1 MTVIRSIVARAALLR
16 ATAFAMSLI
25 IAGAGAGA
33 ALADQRGDVEAA
45 LDTKASQHILGVLRA
60 ERKAFKTLESDQVFA
75 RTGRLPA
82 TPARF
87 TTGSISD
94 PNLTALGDEDALIAA
109 LAEAAG
115 GIEVDDLLHGG
126 PDGAAVTPTGAEWRC
141 LTEAIYFEARG
152 ETTRGQFAVA
162 EVILNRVDSKR
173 FPNSVCGVITQ
184 GTGKRYQCQFSY
196 TCDGRAE
203 VVREKSAFVKAAKI
217 AKTML
222 DGRPRILTDRATH
235 YHTTSVRPR
244 WSKRLR
250 ETARIGDH
258 IFYRRATK
266 VSQAGS

>member
-1 MTVIRSIVARAALLR
+1 MAFSRTIVARAALLK
-16 ATAFAMSLI
+16 ATAVAAMM
-25 IAGAGAGA
+25 IAGAGAA
-33 ALADQRGDVEAA
+33 VADQRGDVEAA
-45 LDTKASQHILGVLRA
+45 LESEASQNILGVLRA
-60 ERKAFKTLESDQVFA
+60 ERKAFKALESDQVFA

-87 TTGSISD
+87 TTGSIAD
-94 PNLTALGDEDALIAA
+94 PDLGALGDEDALIAA

-115 GIEVDDLLHGG
+115 GIEVDDLLHGA
-126 PDGAAVTPTGAEWRC
+126 PDGASVTPIGAEWRC

-173 FPNSVCGVITQ
+173 FPATVCGVVTQ
-184 GTGKRYQCQFSY
+184 GTGKKHQCQFSY

-203 VVREKSAFVKAAKI
+203 VVRERGAFVKAARI

-222 DGRPRILTDRATH
+222 DGRPRILTNRATH
-235 YHTTSVRPR
+235 YHTKAVSPR
-244 WSKRLR
+244 WSKRLQ
-250 ETARIGDH
+250 ETARIGEH
-258 IFYRRATK
+258 IFYRRTTK